1 MTWLKT
7 ISTLS
12 TLKSL
17 VTRKVEVSY
26 VEPTNLVRGKWVS
39 SGELVGIVTDLST
52 GGVVGIDIVDSEGN
66 TLRHEKVPSS
76 SVLLAKWEQIPEWR
90 RSFSREYAT
99 QLGYN

>member
-7 ISTLS
+7 LSTLS

-17 VTRKVEVSY
+17 VSRKVEVSY
-26 VEPTNLVRGKWVS
+26 AEPTNLVRGKWVS

-52 GGVVGIDIVDSEGN
+52 SGVVGIDVVDSEGN
-66 TLRHEKVPSS
+66 TVRHEKVPAA
-76 SVLLAKWEQIPEWR
+76 SVLLAKFLQIPASR
-90 RSFSREYAT
+90 RPFSQEYAT